1 MTNTRDY
8 YCSRKFTEMS
18 VDLEHR
24 TVAACCSARPERVNF
39 EDLSQNGLLNNSV
52 IKQDRQ
58 HMLENIR
65 VKSCEH
71 YCWNIED
78 HELPSP
84 RLETQS
90 NVQDYQ
96 TAEVTELK
104 SLNLIFGSR
113 CTLTCSYCNKGFS
126 RAWAQDIE
134 KHGNYSIATASD
146 IYTLNTKDKIIKNLD
161 QHTLYSGQ
169 HFELLYEQ
177 IIKLKHSVGTVYITG
192 GEPFLYESLL
202 LQVVATFPQSVNIV
216 ILTGTGVLPTKF
228 SAILTQLEQFSNVT
242 LGISA
247 ENLYQLYEFN
257 RFGNTFENFVE
268 IYKMVTASKLKYKFY
283 STLSNLT
290 VFGYLDFVN
299 FVDAEISENTCNDPE
314 FLRVSMLD
322 NNSRL
327 ELLEQYDKQNN
338 SKFNSVIKLLNVDT
352 PVSIVDKNNLST
364 FLVEFSSRRKLDLNI
379 FPKTFL
385 DWLNIHVVQ

>member
-1 MTNTRDY
+1 
-8 YCSRKFTEMS
+8 
-18 VDLEHR
+18 
-24 TVAACCSARPERVNF
+24 
-39 EDLSQNGLLNNSV
+39 
-52 IKQDRQ
+52 
-58 HMLENIR
+58 MLENIR